1 VNNKDL
7 FLILT
12 SSSKIESAD
21 AVILLEGDGYS
32 RILKATSLI
41 TEGWS
46 DLLVFSGGIDNES
59 VGSFTFEKC
68 KSHLLNSGIGMDKI
82 IHESNSQNTREQA
95 VQVIKLCSDNGWKKI
110 ILVASLYHQFRAFLT
125 FLKVLEEN
133 NLQNI
138 IHIINSPAIL
148 EWQEVTYSNYNRLD
162 LLKIEF
168 EKIEEYSA
176 KSHVSTYDSA
186 INYYLFWSKNSTNDT
201 K

>member
-1 VNNKDL
+1 MNNKDL

-82 IHESNSQNTREQA
+82 MHESNSQNTREQA
-95 VQVIKLCSDNGWKKI
+95 VLREW
-110 ILVASLYHQFRAFLT
+110 
-125 FLKVLEEN
+125 LEKN
-133 NLQNI
+133 NTSCLFI
-138 IHIINSPAIL
+138 SPV
-148 EWQEVTYSNYNRLD
+148 QSFFNVS
-162 LLKIEF
+162 
-168 EKIEEYSA
+168 
-176 KSHVSTYDSA
+176 KS
-186 INYYLFWSKNSTNDT
+186 FGGK
-201 K
+201 